1 MLPSRV
7 AVADPSPAANC
18 KALTYAMPKRPAPQP
33 ASSTSPS
40 SPATC
45 RRRSGRGG
53 ALVERYG
60 DAAPDEADVVV
71 ALGGDGLMLQTLQ
84 RFMNS
89 GKPIYG
95 MHRGTVGFLMN
106 EFGENDLRERL
117 AAADVTVIHPLLM
130 RARDAARPR
139 CTVITPSTRS
149 SLFRQTYQA
158 ARLRILIDGKERLAE
173 LVADGILLATPAGST
188 AYNLSA
194 QGPIIPIDAP
204 LLALTPISPFRPR
217 RWRGALLPDRAR
229 VTIEVLEADKRPV
242 AAVADHDEVRSVRR
256 VEISMDTTI
265 AMHMLFDPGH
275 SLDERILSEQ
285 FGY

>member
-1 MLPSRV
+1 
-7 AVADPSPAANC
+7 
-18 KALTYAMPKRPAPQP
+18 MPKRRTGSRYKHIAFV
-33 ASSTSPS
+33 ASDGPE
-40 SPATC
+40 AQRA
-45 RRRSGRGG
+45 RRRLI
-53 ALVERYG
+53 ARYG
-60 DAAPDEADVVV
+60 DARPETADVVV
-71 ALGGDGLMLQTLQ
+71 ALGGDGLMLATLQ

-106 EFGENDLRERL
+106 EYSENVLAERL
-117 AAADVTVIHPLLM
+117 AAAQVTVIHPLLM
-130 RARDAARPR
+130 RARDAAGRVQR
-139 CTVITPSTRS
+139 HHAINEV

-158 ARLRILIDGKERLAE
+158 ARLRVLVDGKERLAE

-194 QGPIIPIDAP
+194 QGPIIPIGAP

-229 VTIEVLEADKRPV
+229 VTVEVLEAGKRPV
-242 AAVADHDEVRSVRR
+242 AAVADHDEVRSVRS
-256 VEISMDTTI
+256 VEIGMDHSI

-275 SLDERILSEQ
+275 SLDERILREQ

>member
-1 MLPSRV
+1 
-7 AVADPSPAANC
+7 
-18 KALTYAMPKRPAPQP
+18 MPKRRPAAKFRHIAFV
-33 ASSTSPS
+33 ASDVPE
-40 SPATC
+40 AQ
-45 RRRSGRGG
+45 RARGR
-53 ALVERYG
+53 LVKRYG
-60 DAAPDEADVVV
+60 DSRPETADVIV

-106 EFGENDLRERL
+106 EYSENGLVERL
-117 AAADVTVIHPLLM
+117 TAAHVTVIHPLLM
-130 RARDAARPR
+130 RARDAAGRVHR
-139 CTVITPSTRS
+139 HRAINEV

-158 ARLRILIDGKERLAE
+158 AKLRVLIDGKERLAE

-194 QGPIIPIDAP
+194 QGPIIPIGAP

-217 RWRGALLPDRAR
+217 RWRGALLPDRAK
-229 VTIEVLEADKRPV
+229 VTIEVLEAGKRPV
-242 AAVADHDEVRSVRR
+242 AAVADHDEVRSVRA
-256 VEISMDTTI
+256 VEISMDHAT